1 MLPDHELADNAHSK
15 PGGSMSSVE
24 PEVNE
29 AVAEEAVAVARDT
42 SGVVSDAGADWT
54 RASVY
59 ALGFLTLISTL
70 NYFDRSVISL
80 VMPLI
85 QKEMGISNTTVGV
98 ISSVVAVYAIVGVPV
113 AALADRWSRKNVIA
127 AGFFFWSAMTA
138 LTGLA
143 GSVWQLIS
151 TRFLMA
157 VGESCGV
164 APSNS
169 LMSDVFSK
177 RALTTAI
184 AIFTCASSIAAIV
197 YSPGAGW
204 LADHFGWRS
213 AFLAAGV
220 PGMVLAFVF
229 FATVKEPARGG
240 GEAKAKE
247 ERAGFIETFRF
258 LAGSPAFWSM
268 IVGGAFLGAYLY
280 GTGAFGA
287 IFLVNVHD
295 LTITYIGAV
304 IGPIRGVVSAVGIL
318 LGGVIAGRLSR
329 ADERWRSW
337 TPALAC
343 LLLAPAEAVFV
354 FADPTW
360 AWMTGLIFSALF
372 SIMYQPAV
380 YAALMAVA
388 RPRMRAT
395 AVSINLLAATVVGQ
409 FVGPILIG
417 ELTDLLTPA
426 YGNLA
431 VRYSMGVVILCAVIG
446 GLCFAAGGLFIARDI
461 RRAAE

>member
-1 MLPDHELADNAHSK
+1 MTNIESEA
-15 PGGSMSSVE
+15 
-24 PEVNE
+24 NE
-29 AVAEEAVAVARDT
+29 AVAEEAVGLVRAAPGGMVH
-42 SGVVSDAGADWT
+42 AGADWT

-59 ALGFLTLISTL
+59 TLGFLTLISTL

-138 LTGLA
+138 LTGFT

-169 LMSDVFSK
+169 LMSDMFSK
-177 RALTTAI
+177 KALTTAI

-229 FATVKEPARGG
+229 FATVKEPVRSD
-240 GEAKAKE
+240 AKAKE
-247 ERAGFIETFRF
+247 DRAGLVETFRF

-287 IFLVNVHD
+287 IFLVNVHH

-304 IGPIRGVVSAVGIL
+304 IGPIRGVVSAAGIL

-360 AWMTGLIFSALF
+360 AWMTGLVFSALF

-380 YAALMAVA
+380 YAALMVVA

-395 AVSINLLAATVVGQ
+395 AVSINLLAATVIGQ

-417 ELTDLLTPA
+417 ELTDLLTPT